1 MTYSFFW
8 FVAVFPDD
16 DDVLTKQQPIQE
28 AEKKKKLINQFNYC
42 ERAVL
47 TLNNPPRNVETQTI
61 PPPRSTFGSY
71 VLQWIIYDSYAEDF
85 ERTEREKEKE
95 RKVWKGIALN
105 ISFDKSKY
113 LSVK

>member
-1 MTYSFFW
+1 MSLPFIYTCDSTQIENSTYINFYTFLRSI
-8 FVAVFPDD
+8 ALLDD
-16 DDVLTKQQPIQE
+16 DDILTKQQPNQE

-85 ERTEREKEKE
+85 EQTEREKEKE
-95 RKVWKGIALN
+95 RKV
-105 ISFDKSKY
+105 
-113 LSVK
+113 